1 MDPRNVRRGNNGEFF
16 VRMPTG
22 STEKKGSGKTLTFV
36 QKPYLGNPD
45 VLVEVEAGNDLMTD
59 EFQDLQSNVNNFFKN
74 VSKESFFDDA
84 DTTQSTNPE
93 NSQIQPQN
101 APIEHVTPQIDIRD
115 SLELQVQN
123 DYPNVP
129 SYSPANPQFI
139 SLGSG
144 AEFGATTPSLPE
156 SEGNTWSVLDISVSG
171 DSLHGIQA
179 QRRLRAVDTPSTV
192 FSYFIRFSLNFY
204 VFCHFIE
211 KLFFYSGSRRAF
223 EL

>member
-1 MDPRNVRRGNNGEFF
+1 M
-16 VRMPTG
+16 
-22 STEKKGSGKTLTFV
+22 
-36 QKPYLGNPD
+36 
-45 VLVEVEAGNDLMTD
+45 LVEVEAGNDLMTD

-139 SLGSG
+139 SLESG

-156 SEGNTWSVLDISVSG
+156 SEGNTWSVLDVSISG

-192 FSYFIRFSLNFY
+192 FSYFIQFSLNFY
-204 VFCHFIE
+204 VFAILLKNCFFIRE
-211 KLFFYSGSRRAF
+211 ADEPLNFESPNPLGLPLNSSTPLIQQQLEPTGGPIRNSKTKPLSRIHSFRK
-223 EL
+223 